1 MALDTRSLGRDVNVA
16 LVLSVLGDGP
26 KHGYQIA
33 LEVEDRSDGAFEL
46 QHGTLYPILHG
57 LEDDGLIQG
66 SWSEEGRR
74 RKVYR
79 LTKAG
84 RRHLGEEASRLREGL
99 SRLADML
106 PEGRDGTVRPSPATG

>member
-1 MALDTRSLGRDVNVA
+1 MALDTRRLGRDVNEA
-16 LVLSVLGDGP
+16 LLLAVLSDGA

-33 LEVEDRSDGAFEL
+33 LEVEKRTRGAFEL

-66 SWSEEGRR
+66 SWSDEGRR

-84 RRHLGEEASRLREGL
+84 RRHLGEEASRLRRAMG
-99 SRLADML
+99 RLADIL
-106 PEGRDGTVRPSPATG
+106 PEGGDGTVQPRPATG

>member
-1 MALDTRSLGRDVNVA
+1 MALDTRRLGRDVNEA
-16 LVLSVLGDGP
+16 LLLSVLDDGP

-33 LEVEDRSDGAFEL
+33 LEVEKRSRGTFEL

-57 LEDDGLIQG
+57 LEDEGLIEG

-79 LTKAG
+79 LTKSG
-84 RRHLGEEASRLREGL
+84 RRHLGREASRLRGALEKFVDL
-99 SRLADML
+99 L
-106 PEGRDGTVRPSPATG
+106 PEGSDGAVRPRPATG